1 MASEFIIEV
10 SEADFD
16 FEVLAFSQNTPVVVD
31 FWADWCKPCKLLTP
45 MLAKTAAEAQG
56 TFRLATVDVDA
67 NPTLAVRCGVRSLPT
82 VQAFSQGNMVSS
94 FVGLIPEERLIE
106 FIEKITPPSPANL
119 MVEKGNS
126 LLAAGDLDG
135 ASTAFNE
142 ALEINSAYPGA
153 HLGLMKIALL
163 HGKTSEADK
172 LFHNF
177 PASREYSEAE
187 KLQPLIKAMTDYG
200 TNSLPDETDLD
211 ASFKNSIRLT
221 LRGNI
226 YAAIDGLLDLLRE
239 EPHYRKDRGRLV
251 TLALLELLDPNG
263 EQTLA
268 YRKEMTA
275 ILFR

>member
-1 MASEFIIEV
+1 MTSDFIIEV

-16 FEVLAFSQNTPVVVD
+16 YEVLAFSQNTPVVVD
-31 FWADWCKPCKLLTP
+31 FWAEWCKPCKMLTP
-45 MLAKTAAEAQG
+45 MLAKIAAEAQG
-56 TFRLATVDVDA
+56 SFRLATVNVDT
-67 NPTLAVRCGVRSLPT
+67 NPALTVRCGVRSLPT

-94 FVGLIPEERLIE
+94 FVGLIPEDRLAE

-126 LLAAGDLDG
+126 LLASGNVEG
-135 ASTAFNE
+135 ATEAFNE
-142 ALEINSAYPGA
+142 SLQISPSYPGA

-163 HGKTSEADK
+163 QGKTAEANE
-172 LFHNF
+172 LFHGF

-187 KLQPLIKAMTDYG
+187 KLQPLIKAMSDYG
-200 TNSLPDETDLD
+200 TNTLPDQTDLD
-211 ASFKNSIRLT
+211 ASFTNSIRLT

-239 EPHYRKDRGRLV
+239 DPHYRKDRARLV

-268 YRKEMTA
+268 YRKEMTT